1 MDKEKFIAALQEV
14 LDLLTDEN
22 YEATIDVE
30 REDGEISYAQITLEK
45 KEADEDLTEQ
55 VSVDKN
61 GDEDIFSDIPSLDE
75 GDIQVIKKKIK
86 II

>member
-14 LDLLTDEN
+14 LNLLTDES

-45 KEADEDLTEQ
+45 KNAEENMTEQ
-55 VSVDKN
+55 TSIDKN
-61 GDEDIFSDIPSLDE
+61 GDEDIFSDIPALDE
-75 GDIQVIKKKIK
+75 GDIKIIKKKIK